1 MKIRVHT
8 SSNLQICEKETKIGD
23 IVTMKENDNIL
34 TEIKERQEK
43 TMKFES
49 AEQKRNYMLEEPV
62 EKLVCRLAVPT
73 ILSMLVTSFYHMADT
88 FFVGKLDTQSTAAV
102 GIVFSLMAIIQAIGF
117 LFGHGS
123 GNFISRKLGA
133 GEMEEAE
140 KMSAVGFFT
149 SFLSGVV
156 IMAGCMFFIEPLS
169 YLLGS
174 TETIQPYTVAYLRII
189 LIGAPAMTA
198 SLVLNNQM
206 RFQGSAFYAM
216 IGIVSGAVINIILD
230 PILIFWCGMG
240 VAGAAL
246 ATTISQYLSF
256 FFLLIM
262 IKKGGNIQI
271 RFQNFKP
278 SLHFF
283 AEVIRGGIPSLF
295 RQGLASIATICLNH
309 AAGVYGDGA
318 IAGMSIVSRI
328 MMFANSAL
336 IGFGQGF
343 QPVCGFNYGAKRY
356 ERVLKAFRFC
366 VKVAFFCLLGMAVLV
381 FIFAPQLVTVFRK
394 DDPDVI
400 MVGTAALRYSVIAF
414 PLSAWIIM
422 CNMMLQSIGKGLKA
436 SIVASARQGI
446 FFLPLIWILPYFFG
460 LTGVE
465 ACQAVSDFFALT
477 ISIPLGVSVIREMK
491 RGPDYLLMKLE

>member
-1 MKIRVHT
+1 MTVKNGN
-8 SSNLQICEKETKIGD
+8 SQKE
-23 IVTMKENDNIL
+23 
-34 TEIKERQEK
+34 KERQEK
-43 TMKFES
+43 SMRFES

-62 EKLVCRLAVPT
+62 EKLVCRLAAPT
-73 ILSMLVTSFYHMADT
+73 ILSMMVTSFYNMADT

-102 GIVFSLMAIIQAIGF
+102 GVVFSLMAIIQAIGF

-123 GNFISRKLGA
+123 GNYISRKLGA
-133 GEMEEAE
+133 GDMEEAE
-140 KMSAVGFFT
+140 KMSSVGFFT
-149 SFLSGVV
+149 AFLVGVA
-156 IMAGCMFFIEPLS
+156 IMAGCMLFIEPLS

-174 TETIQPYTVAYLRII
+174 TDTIQPYTVAYLRII

-198 SLVLNNQM
+198 SLVVNNQM

-216 IGIVSGAVINIILD
+216 IGIVSGAVINIALD

-246 ATTISQYLSF
+246 ATTVSQYLSF
-256 FFLLIM
+256 FFLLVM
-262 IKKGGNIQI
+262 IRRGGNIQL

-278 SLHFF
+278 SLHFYK
-283 AEVIRGGIPSLF
+283 EIIRGGIPSLF
-295 RQGLASIATICLNH
+295 RQGLASVATIFLNH
-309 AAGVYGDGA
+309 AAGVYSDAA

-343 QPVCGFNYGAKRY
+343 QPVCGFNYGAKKY
-356 ERVLKAFRFC
+356 KRVLDAFAFC
-366 VKVAFFCLLGMAVLV
+366 VKIAFFFLV
-381 FIFAPQLVTVFRK
+381 GLAIIVFFFAPQIVMLFRK
-394 DDPDVI
+394 GDPEVTQ
-400 MVGTAALRYSVIAF
+400 VAAAALRYSVLSL

-446 FFLPLIWILPYFFG
+446 FFLPLIVILPRFFG
-460 LTGVE
+460 LVGVE
-465 ACQAVSDFFALT
+465 VCQAVSDFCALT
-477 ISIPLGVSVIREMK
+477 VSIPLGVSVIREM
-491 RGPDYLLMKLE
+491 RRA

>member
-1 MKIRVHT
+1 MTVENGN
-8 SSNLQICEKETKIGD
+8 SEKE
-23 IVTMKENDNIL
+23 
-34 TEIKERQEK
+34 KERQEK
-43 TMKFES
+43 SMKFES

-62 EKLVCRLAVPT
+62 EKLVCRLAAPT
-73 ILSMLVTSFYHMADT
+73 ILSMMVTSFYNMADT

-102 GIVFSLMAIIQAIGF
+102 GVVFSLMAIIQAIGF

-123 GNFISRKLGA
+123 GNYISRKLGA
-133 GEMEEAE
+133 GDVEEAE

-149 SFLSGVV
+149 AFLAGLA
-156 IMAGCMFFIEPLS
+156 IMTGCMIFIEPLS

-174 TETIQPYTVAYLRII
+174 TETIQPFTVAYLRII

-198 SLVLNNQM
+198 SLVVNNQM

-216 IGIVSGAVINIILD
+216 IGIVSGAVINIALD
-230 PILIFWCGMG
+230 PILIFGCGMG

-246 ATTISQYLSF
+246 ATTISQYISF
-256 FFLLIM
+256 FFLLVM
-262 IKKGGNIQI
+262 IRRGGNIQLRI
-271 RFQNFKP
+271 QNFKP

-283 AEVIRGGIPSLF
+283 KEIIRGGIPSLF
-295 RQGLASIATICLNH
+295 RQGLASVATIFLNH
-309 AAGVYGDGA
+309 AAGVYGDAA

-328 MMFANSAL
+328 MMFSNSAL

-343 QPVCGFNYGAKRY
+343 QPVCGFNYGAKKY
-356 ERVLKAFRFC
+356 KRVLDAFAFC
-366 VKVAFFCLLGMAVLV
+366 VKTAFFCLVGLAVIV
-381 FIFAPQLVTVFRK
+381 FLFAPQLVTLFRK

-400 MVGTAALRYSVIAF
+400 RVASAALRYSVLSL

-446 FFLPLIWILPYFFG
+446 FFLPLIMILPNFFG

-465 ACQAVSDFFALT
+465 VCQAVSDFCALT
-477 ISIPLGVSVIREMK
+477 VSIPLGVSVIREM
-491 RGPDYLLMKLE
+491 RNIAGA

>member
-1 MKIRVHT
+1 M
-8 SSNLQICEKETKIGD
+8 ET
-23 IVTMKENDNIL
+23 ENSISDQ
-34 TEIKERQEK
+34 IKERQGK
-43 TMKFES
+43 SMKFES

-62 EKLVCRLAVPT
+62 EKLVCRLAMPT
-73 ILSMLVTSFYHMADT
+73 ILSMLVTSFYNMADT

-102 GIVFSLMAIIQAIGF
+102 GIVFSLMAIIQAVGF

-133 GEMEEAE
+133 GEIEEAE

-149 SFLSGVV
+149 SFLAGVI
-156 IMAGCMFFIEPLS
+156 IMISCMFFIEPLS

-216 IGIVSGAVINIILD
+216 IGIVSGAVINIVLD
-230 PILIFWCGMG
+230 PILIFLCGMG

-246 ATTISQYLSF
+246 ATTVSQYLSF

-262 IKKGGNIQI
+262 IRRGGNIQI

-278 SLHFF
+278 SLHFYT
-283 AEVIRGGIPSLF
+283 EVIRGGIPSLF
-295 RQGLASIATICLNH
+295 RQGLASVATICLNH
-309 AAGVYGDGA
+309 AAGVYGDAA

-343 QPVCGFNYGAKRY
+343 QPVCGFNFGAKRY
-356 ERVLKAFRFC
+356 ERVLKAFYFC
-366 VKVAFFCLLGMAVLV
+366 VKIAFVCLLGLAVV
-381 FIFAPQLVTVFRK
+381 VYIFAPQLVTVFRK

-414 PLSAWIIM
+414 PLSAWIVM

-446 FFLPLIWILPYFFG
+446 FFLPLIAVLPYFFG

-465 ACQAVSDFFALT
+465 VCQAVSDFFALT
-477 ISIPLGVSVIREMK
+477 VSIPLGVSVIREM
-491 RGPDYLLMKLE
+491 RREENFSDV